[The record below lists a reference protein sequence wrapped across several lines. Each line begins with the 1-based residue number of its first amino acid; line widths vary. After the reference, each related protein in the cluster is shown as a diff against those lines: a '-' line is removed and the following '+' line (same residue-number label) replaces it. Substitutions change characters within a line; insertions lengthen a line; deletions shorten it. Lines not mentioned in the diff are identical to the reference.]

1 MNTFFPIFQKQVSIK
16 NQHAN
21 INMALS
27 NLNTVKIFFKEFLDA
42 KGYRKTHER
51 FTILEHIYE
60 RNDHFEAE
68 ELFIAM
74 KALNYHVSRAT
85 VYNTLE
91 ILVEAELIIKHQF
104 GNKISSKY
112 EKAYGRR
119 QHDHVVCTDCQKVT
133 EFCDP
138 RIQNIQ
144 NMVGEFF
151 NCEILHHSL
160 TFYSKC
166 KQQDCSE
173 KLKMN
178 VKEDRKKGE

>member
-1 MNTFFPIFQKQVSIK
+1 
-16 NQHAN
+16 
-21 INMALS
+21 MALS
-27 NLNTVKIFFKEFLDA
+27 NINTVKKTFQEFLDI

-51 FTILEHIYE
+51 LTILEHIYE
-60 RNDHFEAE
+60 RNDHFEAD
-68 ELFIAM
+68 ELYLAL
-74 KALNYHVSRAT
+74 KHLNYHVSRAT

-91 ILVEAELIIKHQF
+91 LLVEAELIIKHQF
-104 GNKISSKY
+104 GNKISSRY

-119 QHDHVVCTDCQKVT
+119 QHDHVVCVDCQKVT

-166 KQQDCSE
+166 KQIDCSE
-173 KLKMN
+173 RMKMN
-178 VKEDRKKGE
+178 IKEQNNEK

>member
-1 MNTFFPIFQKQVSIK
+1 
-16 NQHAN
+16 
-21 INMALS
+21 MALS

-68 ELFIAM
+68 ELYIAM